1 LLRNAQFLSL
11 YLAHAK
17 CFGEKIDMMSWFPS
31 ERLGF
36 VTVLALAFMWLLLLA
51 VWTHF
56 AHATEHKPIRWLFN
70 GPGLAAIAAD
80 ANASRLLDNS
90 EPFVMTGR
98 NVGAI
103 PPEWHAI
110 PFASFTGFLAIQSAL
125 KVGTLAHD
133 AEGIIY
139 DNENWQFTPVEEQ
152 QNPAHYEKLAADL
165 AHAHGLLFL
174 TAPAVDLVAVLA
186 PENRT
191 TPYDAYLRLGIA
203 ADAARYADIVNI
215 QAQGSERDT
224 RAYADFVKQA
234 AMQARQANPNVLV
247 LAGISTNPSGQQ
259 VTANDILRAIAA
271 TRDGVDGY
279 WFSIPSP
286 SEYCP
291 SCNNF
296 RPDIAIEVL
305 RRLGTQ

>member
-1 LLRNAQFLSL
+1 MRNFFNI
-11 YLAHAK
+11 YIAHAK
-17 CFGEKIDMMSWFPS
+17 VFGEKDSDMIPWFPS
-31 ERLGF
+31 ERLAF
-36 VTVLALAFMWLLLLA
+36 VAILAVVFMWHLLVA
-51 VWTHF
+51 ASTHF
-56 AHATEHKPIRWLFN
+56 AHAAEHKPIRWLFN

-80 ANASRLLDNS
+80 ANASRFLDNS
-90 EPFVMTGR
+90 EPFIMTGR
-98 NVGAI
+98 NVGTI
-103 PPEWHAI
+103 PPNWHAI
-110 PFASFTGFLAIQSAL
+110 PFASFTGFLAIKSAL

-165 AHAHGLLFL
+165 VHAHGLLFL
-174 TAPAVDLVAVLA
+174 TAPGVDLVTVLA

-203 ADAARYADIVNI
+203 ADAARYADVVDI

-224 RAYADFVKQA
+224 TFYANFVVQA
-234 AMQARQANPNVLV
+234 AAQARQANPNVLV

-271 TRDGVDGY
+271 TRDSVDGY

-291 SCNNF
+291 SCNSF

-305 RRLGTQ
+305 RRLATQ